1 MFEQFFTNLTLNEL
15 RVLLHKVFRNK
26 IKSVH
31 LKEILKKIGE
41 KNFLLLLNHLL
52 VTKKKPFFSSFD
64 DAMTQIVEVG
74 VCGILVREG
83 IARDEEDAKKIFFE
97 KEKVFFF

>member
-1 MFEQFFTNLTLNEL
+1 M
-15 RVLLHKVFRNK
+15 
-26 IKSVH
+26 
-31 LKEILKKIGE
+31 KEILKKIGE

-52 VTKKKPFFSSFD
+52 VTKRKPFFNSFD

-83 IARDEEDAKKIFFE
+83 IARDEEDAKRIFFE
-97 KEKVFFF
+97 KESHFSF